1 MDLALLLLST
11 EMEKVVADHK
21 SIALIMLLTYVLMVN
36 VKVTKATVVSKN
48 LVLKLNLSDVPICL
62 VLLTA
67 VVVKQ

>member
-21 SIALIMLLTYVLMVN
+21 SIALIMLLIYVLMVN

>member
-67 VVVKQ
+67 MVVNQ